1 MKVLRSTPTRVLFA
15 VLLVASLAAAS
26 FASAFAQDDDTA
38 RVRVVH
44 ASPDAPEVDVYVD
57 GEAVVEGLAFPD
69 GTDYLE
75 LPGGEYQVQVTAAG
89 DDPENAV
96 IDAPVT
102 VEGGTW
108 YTIAAIGQLENIEP
122 LVLEDNI
129 TEPEMGMSH
138 VRIVHAS
145 PDAPDVDVAVADGGP
160 VLFEALPF
168 GEASDYA
175 PVEAGSYDL
184 EVRPTG
190 TEDVA
195 LEIPGFMA
203 EAGAVYTVFAVGL
216 VEDGSLNVSALVDQT
231 FEQMED
237 EGEGTDEGDDAEGD
251 EGTGSG
257 DVPGMPE
264 TGAGGMA
271 GNNSDSTNWSLIAIL
286 GLAVV
291 AIGGGAL
298 YMRGSRS

>member
-1 MKVLRSTPTRVLFA
+1 MHVLRSTPTRVLFA

-44 ASPDAPEVDVYVD
+44 ASPDAPEVDIYVD
-57 GEAVVEGLAFPD
+57 GEAVVEGLAFPE

-75 LPGGEYQVQVTAAG
+75 LPGGEYQIQVTAAG
-89 DDPENAV
+89 DDPANAV
-96 IDAPVT
+96 IDAPVA

-145 PDAPDVDVAVADGGP
+145 PDAPDVDVAVAGGP

-195 LEIPGFMA
+195 LEVPGFMA
-203 EAGAVYTVFAVGL
+203 EAGVVYTVFAVGL
-216 VEDGSLNVSALVDQT
+216 AGDGSLNVSALVDQT
-231 FEQMED
+231 FEQTDDAD
-237 EGEGTDEGDDAEGD
+237 EGEEGENGED

-257 DVPGMPE
+257 DVPAMPE
-264 TGAGGMA
+264 TGVGGTA
-271 GNNSDSTNWSLIAIL
+271 GNSADSTNWTLIAIL
-286 GLAVV
+286 GLAVA

-298 YMRGSRS
+298 YTRKTRA